1 MQNVAAPPRARIGDL
16 CLPLNSRKPPARCG
30 GRQAGWLVLRG
41 AGSDSV
47 PTVAALA
54 PEDEVAQVKHR
65 PGAMASS
72 GTDVHWAEPGLGKGP
87 RRQCWAWAEE
97 EKRADGSGTCSWGA
111 EGPFPKT
118 LSPELLE
125 DFCLTQQHLQPLEW
139 DPDPQT
145 DGLQDSESG
154 ESEGEESSNL
164 LLNWLPRQDP
174 PLHMT
179 EEEPDE
185 APGGCEVEA
194 VENSPSLEHETG
206 LSSGG
211 NGNTSPMALEWGQP
225 TGWVASG
232 KQASGDKLPEHSEVN
247 PTVDLSSARS
257 WSSGTVSLDHPRD
270 GLDFTWEGET
280 NVPQPAALAET
291 LPQSPSHHVLTPNAR
306 TRGSIA
312 LATPTEFQDSSA
324 TPAQSLQCP
333 AERWRRDTTSVS
345 CPQPRDPAWKRTRT
359 SPKPLP
365 SRFTGSISPPNPPP
379 GLVRQDKL
387 LSGQGATQAGH
398 SSSDAPK
405 YGRGRLNYPLPDFSK
420 VGPRVRFPKDES
432 YRPPKARS
440 LRRQPQDLARPLI
453 FKSPAEI
460 VQEVLLSSGEAC
472 LGKDPLPTHPITS
485 VPQEFQT
492 PEQATKLVH
501 QLQEDY
507 HKLLTKYA
515 EAENTIDQLRLGA
528 KVNLYSD
535 PPQPSHSIH
544 RGTVPQGT
552 KVLSFTIP
560 QPHSVE
566 RWPGPTEAP
575 QASEASGWPSARG
588 DLSPSSPSSVPT
600 PEWLPENLSITQDQP
615 TVERTQMLASQAGRF
630 LAKVES
636 FVGLMQ
642 TGQLTPQDQLKG
654 FQKLKAAHTALEEEY
669 LKACREQHLAQQLV
683 GSRGIPGKF
692 DPGRKLEAEIFQLGI
707 RLEELKD
714 HMGWSQQEPE
724 PAGSDSAQ
732 DSPPAMASPDQPARL
747 PSPSGQAPPSATQA
761 LCPELDA
768 ASVAPCPLH
777 VNVELNTSNSEV
789 EDPLRCKELQMEQDF
804 HGLLERY
811 LSVKSLPE
819 AIRME
824 EEEEE
829 GQGCMLEVDGPAPGK
844 AEATALPI
852 RQLSAQAERSHRA
865 PLREAVEPMVSVKPA
880 GSHASAATGG
890 HPEGLGTA
898 EAAAPDPSRQ
908 PHPLSTK
915 SAEPWMAS
923 PETDSGFVGSETSRV
938 SPLTQTPEHRL
949 SHTSQELFGLAC
961 GGAWRP
967 WPFSV
972 ASACLFLST
981 PGTLARPST
990 ASVLQDAVSHP
1001 QTRDPLVPRRASE
1014 ASTPRRRAQR
1024 HPCTQESPLQQ
1035 RAPSFHLERTLMAK
1049 MAVPGS
1055 EFEGRKR
1062 ISEQHPLSSTV
1073 NPSPASAPAAAPLP
1087 HGPAQTTPTLLL
1099 TRTGRDQAIR
1109 ELQEE
1114 VSRLRLR
1121 LEDSLHQP
1129 PQGSL
1134 TRQVSAFNRLARAR
1148 DRPTDASSTWGS
1160 HYGSKSTERL
1170 SGEPGGAEQAVPT
1183 GRRRARSSSVPREVP
1198 QLSLSSGSEPPSPWL
1213 FSEKGKTTE
1222 DRPQTARDSTRWP
1235 NRVTF
1240 RGQYTGQE
1248 YCVLTPKTVP
1258 RGSGTVSCPHCQPA
1272 RTQHAGGAVPGDT
1285 LGPSPS
1291 DTLRCPLCGQ
1301 VGSPREGDGPDS
1313 AASGPEKA
1321 TTRRNAPSTS
1331 SPKQRSKPGGSPPRP
1346 PPGLWYL
1353 TAAPSVP
1360 AAPAA
1365 FAYVSSIPVLPYPS
1379 ATVYYAPPGPTS
1391 TPSAQ
1396 PAAEWPPTASRPA
1409 RRHRHS
1415 IQLDLEGLEEL
1426 NKALSRAVQAAES
1439 VRSTTRHMS
1448 RSLSADLHQA
1458 RSLRGSC
1465 LF

>member
-1 MQNVAAPPRARIGDL
+1 
-16 CLPLNSRKPPARCG
+16 
-30 GRQAGWLVLRG
+30 
-41 AGSDSV
+41 
-47 PTVAALA
+47 
-54 PEDEVAQVKHR
+54 
-65 PGAMASS
+65 MASS
-72 GTDVHWAEPGLGKGP
+72 RMEVHWAEPGLGKGP
-87 RRQCWAWAEE
+87 QRQCWAWAEE
-97 EKRADGSGTCSWGA
+97 EKGADGSGTCSWGA
-111 EGPFPKT
+111 EGPFPKA

-125 DFCLTQQHLQPLEW
+125 DFRLTQQHLQPLEW
-139 DPDPQT
+139 DPDPQP

-154 ESEGEESSNL
+154 ESVGEEFETEDVDSPESSNFP
-164 LLNWLPRQDP
+164 LNWLPRQDP
-174 PLHMT
+174 SLDMT

-185 APGGCEVEA
+185 ALGCREVDEA
-194 VENSPSLEHETG
+194 VENSPRLEHETC

-211 NGNTSPMALEWGQP
+211 NGNTSPVTLEWGQP
-225 TGWVASG
+225 TSWVASET
-232 KQASGDKLPEHSEVN
+232 QASGDKLPEHSKVN

-257 WSSGTVSLDHPRD
+257 WSSGTVSLDHPSD
-270 GLDFTWEGET
+270 SLDFTWEGET
-280 NVPQPAALAET
+280 NVTQPAALAET
-291 LPQSPSHHVLTPNAR
+291 LSQSPSHHLLTPNAR
-306 TRGSIA
+306 ARGSVA

-324 TPAQSLQCP
+324 PPAQTLQCP
-333 AERWRRDTTSVS
+333 AERWRRDTTSIS
-345 CPQPRDPAWKRTRT
+345 CPQPRDPARKRTRA

-365 SRFTGSISPPNPPP
+365 SRFTGSNSPPNPPP
-379 GLVRQDKL
+379 RLARQDKL
-387 LSGQGATQAGH
+387 LSGQGATLAGH

-405 YGRGRLNYPLPDFSK
+405 YGRGQLNYPLPDFSK

-432 YRPPKARS
+432 YRPPKARH

-460 VQEVLLSSGEAC
+460 VQEVLLSSREAC
-472 LGKDPLPTHPITS
+472 LEKDPLPPHPITS

-544 RGTVPQGT
+544 RGTVSQGT

-560 QPHSVE
+560 QPHLVE
-566 RWPGPTEAP
+566 RLPGPSEAL

-588 DLSPSSPSSVPT
+588 DLSPSSPSSMPT
-600 PEWLPENLSITQDQP
+600 SGWLPENPSSAQDQP
-615 TVERTQMLASQAGRF
+615 TVERTQMLASWASQF

-654 FQKLKAAHTALEEEY
+654 FRKLKAAHTALEEEY

-714 HMGWSQQEPE
+714 HLDQSQQEPE

-732 DSPPAMASPDQPARL
+732 DSPPARASPYQPACL
-747 PSPSGQAPPSATQA
+747 PPPLGQAPIPATPT

-768 ASVAPCPLH
+768 TSVDPRPLH
-777 VNVELNTSNSEV
+777 VNVELNASNSEV
-789 EDPLRCKELQMEQDF
+789 EDRPLCLPAPLRCKELQVEQDF

-819 AIRME
+819 AMRME
-824 EEEEE
+824 EGEE
-829 GQGCMLEVDGPAPGK
+829 GQGCTLEVNGPAPGK
-844 AEATALPI
+844 AEAPTLPT
-852 RQLSAQAERSHRA
+852 RQLPAQAERSRRA
-865 PLREAVEPMVSVKPA
+865 PCRETMEQMVSVKPA

-890 HPEGLGTA
+890 HLEGLGKA
-898 EAAAPDPSRQ
+898 EAAAQGPSRQ

-915 SAEPWMAS
+915 SAVSHQSSLTSLEGSSISERLPRKSLCQAGGPPLEEPWMAS
-923 PETDSGFVGSETSRV
+923 PETDSGFVGSEASRV

-949 SHTSQELFGLAC
+949 SHTS
-961 GGAWRP
+961 
-967 WPFSV
+967 
-972 ASACLFLST
+972 T
-981 PGTLARPST
+981 PGTLAQPST
-990 ASVLQDAVSHP
+990 APVPQDAASHP

-1014 ASTPRRRAQR
+1014 SSTPRRRAQR
-1024 HPCTQESPLQQ
+1024 HPCTQDSPLQQ
-1035 RAPSFHLERTLMAK
+1035 RAPSFRLEQALMAK
-1049 MAVPGS
+1049 MAIPGS
-1055 EFEGRKR
+1055 EFEGRKQ
-1062 ISEQHPLSSTV
+1062 ISEQHPLSSTI
-1073 NPSPASAPAAAPLP
+1073 NPSPTSAPAAAPLP
-1087 HGPAQTTPTLLL
+1087 HGLAPTTPTLLL

-1129 PQGSL
+1129 PQGGL
-1134 TRQVSAFNRLARAR
+1134 MRQASTFNRPARAR
-1148 DRPTDASSTWGS
+1148 DRPADASSAWGS

-1198 QLSLSSGSEPPSPWL
+1198 QLSLSSESEPPSPRQ
-1213 FSEKGKTTE
+1213 FSEKSRTTE
-1222 DRPQTARDSTRWP
+1222 DRPQAAGDRTRGVGSTRQP
-1235 NRVTF
+1235 DRVTF
-1240 RGQYTGQE
+1240 RGQYTGQD
-1248 YCVLTPKTVP
+1248 YRVLTPKTVP
-1258 RGSGTVSCPHCQPA
+1258 RGSSTVSCPHCQPA
-1272 RTQHAGGAVPGDT
+1272 RTQHAGGAVPGDP
-1285 LGPSPS
+1285 LGLSPS
-1291 DTLRCPLCGQ
+1291 DSLQCPLCGQ
-1301 VGSPREGDGPDS
+1301 VGSPREGDGLDS

-1346 PPGLWYL
+1346 PHGLWYL
-1353 TAAPSVP
+1353 AAAPSVP
-1360 AAPAA
+1360 AAPA

-1396 PAAEWPPTASRPA
+1396 PATEWPPTASRPA

-1415 IQLDLEGLEEL
+1415 LQLDLEGLEEL

-1448 RSLSADLHQA
+1448 RSLSADLRQA